1 MLQYKRPGATSMFI
15 EYSAISQILD
25 AALRTI
31 SPRSLLWKWMQNM
44 VMLLRQGE
52 VSSMECVTGSV
63 ITGSLSRI
71 GHLKLVMSP
80 LHCLRVQLLLQ
91 HFLISE
97 KDLDYWQCW
106 PTPIKMFRC
115 QFFFETIHK
124 KNLYSKHFFQNIIPS
139 WKIPVTCLSLIK
151 WSSSIF

>member
-1 MLQYKRPGATSMFI
+1 
-15 EYSAISQILD
+15 
-25 AALRTI
+25 
-31 SPRSLLWKWMQNM
+31 MQNM

-52 VSSMECVTGSV
+52 VSGMERVTGSIL

-97 KDLDYWQCW
+97 KDLDYWQCR
-106 PTPIKMFRC
+106 PTPITMFRC
-115 QFFFETIHK
+115 QFFL
-124 KNLYSKHFFQNIIPS
+124 NNS
-139 WKIPVTCLSLIK
+139 
-151 WSSSIF
+151 